1 VLVVDDDAEMRA
13 VFSEYIR
20 LQGFHVL
27 EAKDGL
33 EALLQVKRNRPHAI
47 ILDLAMP
54 RLGGIDALKRI
65 VKFDPTIAV
74 VIVTGGTDT
83 DLHRQASMLGV
94 RAILAKPVGLPDL
107 LSALTGSNTSQ
118 PGAVPTTARDPNT
131 APVSAA
137 REASPG
143 RVLVV
148 DDDPG
153 LREMLSEFAMLK
165 GYTARSVSSGAD
177 ALRAVVEDP
186 PDVVLLD
193 IEMPGLSGADALM
206 AIQAVA
212 PAVKIIMVSGTSD
225 AALARRTL
233 ARGAFDYVTKPV
245 DLEHLAQSVETAV
258 MMKRLESGSTA

>member
-1 VLVVDDDAEMRA
+1 MLVVDDDAEMRA

-33 EALLQVKRNRPHAI
+33 EALLQVKRERPRAV

-74 VIVTGGTDT
+74 VVVTGATDT
-83 DLHRQASMLGV
+83 DLHHQASVLGV
-94 RAILAKPVGLPDL
+94 RAILAKPVSLPDL
-107 LSALTGSNTSQ
+107 LSALTGSNTARPAAASTTERE
-118 PGAVPTTARDPNT
+118 PKTASVP
-131 APVSAA
+131 AA
-137 REASPG
+137 REASWG

-148 DDDPG
+148 DDDTAM
-153 LREMLSEFAMLK
+153 REMLSEFATLK
-165 GYTARSVSSGAD
+165 GYTVRSVSNGAD

-193 IEMPGLSGADALM
+193 IEMPGLAGAEALI

-225 AALARRTL
+225 AALAQRTL

-245 DLEHLAQSVETAV
+245 DLEHLAQSLETAV
-258 MMKRLESGSTA
+258 MMKRLES

>member
-1 VLVVDDDAEMRA
+1 MLVVDDDAELR
-13 VFSEYIR
+13 VVYSEYLR

-33 EALLQVKRNRPHAI
+33 EALLQVKRNRPRAI

-65 VKFDPTIAV
+65 VKFDPTITV
-74 VIVTGGTDT
+74 VVVTGETDT
-83 DLHRQASMLGV
+83 DLHRQASLLGV
-94 RAILAKPVGLPDL
+94 RAVLAKPVGLPDL
-107 LSALTGSNTSQ
+107 LSALTGSNTSR
-118 PGAVPTTARDPNT
+118 PGATPPTEREPGP

-137 REASPG
+137 REAPSG

-148 DDDPG
+148 DDDPAM
-153 LREMLSEFAMLK
+153 REMLSEFATLK
-165 GYTARSVSSGAD
+165 GYTVQSVSSGAD

-193 IEMPGLSGADALM
+193 IEMPGLTGADALI

-212 PAVKIIMVSGTSD
+212 PAVKVIMVSGTSD
-225 AALARRTL
+225 AALAQRTL
-233 ARGAFDYVTKPV
+233 ARGAFDYATKPV

-258 MMKRLESGSTA
+258 MMKRLES